1 MTSVSETTRTLRY
14 ELRSREIYIE
24 EPITSPELLSEHP
37 QTQEESIRSIQ
48 ETPNSQFR
56 LVLSVTPCVPR
67 ISSLESVNDNT
78 SPLLF
83 SSTSSLIFVPT
94 PDSPKDQPPPS
105 PTSSTSSLTS
115 FHSCNTSSQHNTLS
129 PELFSPTPTSQNKW
143 PSPPPLPQ
151 RSPRIRRR
159 HNLHNYASLAST
171 NRSQEKRN
179 SVGAPPLDYLTSPP
193 YVTTVEMSCLQ
204 HWAIPGYPPW
214 MIFLVLVLRHR
225 SCKRHNYSASLNFT
239 YQHIHREVADGDH
252 KASWLW
258 TS

>member
-1 MTSVSETTRTLRY
+1 MTSVSETTHTLRY

-37 QTQEESIRSIQ
+37 QTQEESIRSIR

-56 LVLSVTPCVPR
+56 LVLS
-67 ISSLESVNDNT
+67 
-78 SPLLF
+78 
-83 SSTSSLIFVPT
+83 
-94 PDSPKDQPPPS
+94 DQPPPS

-115 FHSCNTSSQHNTLS
+115 FPTCNTSSQHNTLS

-151 RSPRIRRR
+151 RFPRIRRR

-179 SVGAPPLDYLTSPP
+179 SVGAPPLDYLSSNVATRDYSN
-193 YVTTVEMSCLQ
+193 VLHVNLAKWCELRQQETTIL
-204 HWAIPGYPPW
+204 
-214 MIFLVLVLRHR
+214 
-225 SCKRHNYSASLNFT
+225 
-239 YQHIHREVADGDH
+239 
-252 KASWLW
+252 SW
-258 TS
+258 TVNTF

>member
-14 ELRSREIYIE
+14 ELRSREIFIE
-24 EPITSPELLSEHP
+24 EPITSPELLSELP

-48 ETPNSQFR
+48 VTPNSQFR

-83 SSTSSLIFVPT
+83 SSTSSLTFIPT

-115 FHSCNTSSQHNTLS
+115 FHSCSTSSQHNTLS
-129 PELFSPTPTSQNKW
+129 PELFSPTSTSQNKW
-143 PSPPPLPQ
+143 PSPSPLPQ

-179 SVGAPPLDYLTSPP
+179 SVGAPPLDYLTS
-193 YVTTVEMSCLQ
+193 C
-204 HWAIPGYPPW
+204 
-214 MIFLVLVLRHR
+214 R
-225 SCKRHNYSASLNFT
+225 S
-239 YQHIHREVADGDH
+239 
-252 KASWLW
+252 
-258 TS
+258 

>member
-83 SSTSSLIFVPT
+83 SSTSSLTFVPT

-179 SVGAPPLDYLTSPP
+179 SVGAPPLDYLTPATSHITIPHHGTPIASTSP
-193 YVTTVEMSCLQ
+193 VMETHFITTPNAISPHFLEEPSLEPASTTPVLQ
-204 HWAIPGYPPW
+204 
-214 MIFLVLVLRHR
+214 L
-225 SCKRHNYSASLNFT
+225 
-239 YQHIHREVADGDH
+239 QD
-252 KASWLW
+252 
-258 TS
+258 